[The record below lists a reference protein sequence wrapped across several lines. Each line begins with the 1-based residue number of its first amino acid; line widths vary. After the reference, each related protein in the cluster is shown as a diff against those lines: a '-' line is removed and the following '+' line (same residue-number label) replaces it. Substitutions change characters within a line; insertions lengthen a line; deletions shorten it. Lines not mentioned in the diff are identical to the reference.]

1 MNQLTDNK
9 KLLDFLLYSYFGCSS
24 EDSEQTVKKKCAY
37 RAYLDLAR
45 TVKYTYSS
53 KKLEKTKSDADAK
66 EFIDVRNDRIKNIC
80 SSLIESIESYPNHSG
95 DFYAWHKRECIQ
107 IIDQMNA
114 PYGDDKIEFL
124 KGGFTFTYGQAQKWV
139 NMTLKYLWLLDMLPN
154 GLSEA
159 ELHVPVDS
167 FILEALKETQQF
179 STEGNRITGSG
190 ESYYYNGEAW
200 SAISDSKNYKKLQD
214 GIRDIVKEQGI
225 FPIQWEG
232 PAWIEV
238 AKQRD
243 KIKAAKQKGK
253 KETKNK

>member
-1 MNQLTDNK
+1 MNQLADNK
-9 KLLDFLLYSYFGCSS
+9 KLMDFLLYSYFGC
-24 EDSEQTVKKKCAY
+24 ERKELEQRGKEKCAY

-45 TVKYTYSS
+45 TVKYAYSS
-53 KKLEKTKSDADAK
+53 TELEKAKSGSDAYAFAVVQK
-66 EFIDVRNDRIKNIC
+66 DRIKFIC
-80 SSLIESIESYPNHSG
+80 SKLIESIEGYPNHSG
-95 DFYAWHKRECIQ
+95 GFATWHESKCAQ

-114 PYGDDKIEFL
+114 PYGDGKKGFL
-124 KGGFTFTYGQAQKWV
+124 KARFTYGQAQKWV

-179 STEGNRITGSG
+179 NTEGNKITGSG

-200 SAISDSKNYKKLQD
+200 SAISDPKNYKKLQD
-214 GIRDIVKEQGI
+214 GIRDIAKKQGI
-225 FPIQWEG
+225 SPIQWEG

-238 AKQRD
+238 AKKRS
-243 KIKAAKQKGK
+243 
-253 KETKNK
+253 NK

>member
-1 MNQLTDNK
+1 MNQPANNK

-45 TVKYTYSS
+45 TVKYVYSS
-53 KKLEKTKSDADAK
+53 TELEKATVGTDAHA
-66 EFIDVRNDRIKNIC
+66 FIDIRKKRIEAVCYK
-80 SSLIESIESYPNHSG
+80 LIESIEGYPNHSG
-95 DFYAWHKRECIQ
+95 GFDTWHESKCAQ
-107 IIDQMNA
+107 IIDRMNA
-114 PYGDDKIEFL
+114 PYGDGKKGFL
-124 KGGFTFTYGQAQKWV
+124 KARFTYGQAQKWV

-179 STEGNRITGSG
+179 NTEENKITGSG

-200 SAISDSKNYKKLQD
+200 SAISEYKNYKNLQE
-214 GIRDIVKEQGI
+214 GIRNIAEKQGI
-225 FPIQWEG
+225 SPIQWEG
-232 PAWIEV
+232 SAWMDV
-238 AKQRD
+238 AKKRSS
-243 KIKAAKQKGK
+243 K
-253 KETKNK
+253 

>member
-1 MNQLTDNK
+1 MNQSADNK
-9 KLLDFLLYSYFGCSS
+9 KLLDFLLYSYFGYSS
-24 EDSEQTVKKKCAY
+24 EDPEQTVKKKCAY

-53 KKLEKTKSDADAK
+53 TDPEKAK
-66 EFIDVRNDRIKNIC
+66 VGAEAYSFAEIRKTRIEDIC
-80 SSLIESIESYPNHSG
+80 SKLIESIESYPNHSG
-95 DFYAWHKRECIQ
+95 DFYAWHKSECTQ
-107 IIDQMNA
+107 IIYQMSV
-114 PYGDDKIEFL
+114 PYNKKDFL
-124 KGGFTFTYGQAQKWV
+124 KVGFTYGQAQKWV

-167 FILEALKETQQF
+167 FILEVLKETQQF
-179 STEGNRITGSG
+179 NTEGNRITGSG

-200 SAISDSKNYKKLQD
+200 SAISDHKNYKKLQD
-214 GIRDIVKEQGI
+214 GIRDIVKKQGI
-225 FPIQWEG
+225 SPIQWEG
-232 PAWIEV
+232 LAWIKV

-243 KIKAAKQKGK
+243 KIKAAKQKDK

>member
-1 MNQLTDNK
+1 MNQPANNK

-45 TVKYTYSS
+45 TVKYVYSS
-53 KKLEKTKSDADAK
+53 TELEKATVGTDAHA
-66 EFIDVRNDRIKNIC
+66 FIDIRKKRIEAVCYK
-80 SSLIESIESYPNHSG
+80 LIESIEGYPNHSG
-95 DFYAWHKRECIQ
+95 GFDTWHESKCAQ
-107 IIDQMNA
+107 IIDRMNA
-114 PYGDDKIEFL
+114 PYGDGKKGFL
-124 KGGFTFTYGQAQKWV
+124 KARFTYGQAQKWV

-179 STEGNRITGSG
+179 NTEENKITGSG

-200 SAISDSKNYKKLQD
+200 SAISEYKNYKKLQD
-214 GIRDIVKEQGI
+214 GIRNIAEKQGI
-225 FPIQWEG
+225 SPIQWEG
-232 PAWIEV
+232 SAWMDV
-238 AKQRD
+238 AKKRSS
-243 KIKAAKQKGK
+243 K
-253 KETKNK
+253 

>member
-1 MNQLTDNK
+1 MNQPANNK

-45 TVKYTYSS
+45 TVKYVYSS
-53 KKLEKTKSDADAK
+53 TELEKATVGTDAHA
-66 EFIDVRNDRIKNIC
+66 FIDIRKKRIEAVCYK
-80 SSLIESIESYPNHSG
+80 LIESIEGYPNHSG
-95 DFYAWHKRECIQ
+95 GFDTWHESKCAQ
-107 IIDQMNA
+107 IIDRMNA
-114 PYGDDKIEFL
+114 PYGDGKKGFL
-124 KGGFTFTYGQAQKWV
+124 KARFTYGQAQKWV

-179 STEGNRITGSG
+179 NTEGNKITGSG

-200 SAISDSKNYKKLQD
+200 SAISEYKNYKNLQE
-214 GIRDIVKEQGI
+214 GIRNIAEKQGI
-225 FPIQWEG
+225 SPIQWEG
-232 PAWIEV
+232 PAWMDV
-238 AKQRD
+238 AKTRSS
-243 KIKAAKQKGK
+243 K
-253 KETKNK
+253 

>member
-1 MNQLTDNK
+1 MNQLADNK
-9 KLLDFLLYSYFGCSS
+9 KLMDFLLYSYFGC
-24 EDSEQTVKKKCAY
+24 ERKELEQRGKEKCAY

-45 TVKYTYSS
+45 TVKYAYSS
-53 KKLEKTKSDADAK
+53 TELEKAKSGSDAYAFAVVQK
-66 EFIDVRNDRIKNIC
+66 DRIKFIC
-80 SSLIESIESYPNHSG
+80 SKLIESIEGYPNHSG
-95 DFYAWHKRECIQ
+95 GFDTWHESKCAQ

-114 PYGDDKIEFL
+114 PYGDGKKGFL
-124 KGGFTFTYGQAQKWV
+124 KARFTYGQAQKWV

-179 STEGNRITGSG
+179 NTEGNKITGSG

-200 SAISDSKNYKKLQD
+200 SAISESKNYKKLQD
-214 GIRDIVKEQGI
+214 RIRDIAKKQGI
-225 FPIQWEG
+225 SPIQWEG

-238 AKQRD
+238 AKKRS
-243 KIKAAKQKGK
+243 K
-253 KETKNK
+253 K

>member
-1 MNQLTDNK
+1 MKQPANNK

-53 KKLEKTKSDADAK
+53 TELKKATVGTDAY
-66 EFIDVRNDRIKNIC
+66 EFISVQKDRIKFIC
-80 SSLIESIESYPNHSG
+80 SKLIESIEGYPNHSG
-95 DFYAWHKRECIQ
+95 GFDAWHESKCAQ
-107 IIDQMNA
+107 IIDRMNA
-114 PYGDDKIEFL
+114 PYGDGNKVFL
-124 KGGFTFTYGQAQKWV
+124 KARFTYGQAQKWV

-167 FILEALKETQQF
+167 FILEALKGTQLF
-179 STEGNRITGSG
+179 NTEGNKITGSG

-200 SAISDSKNYKKLQD
+200 SAISEPKNYKKLQD
-214 GIRDIVKEQGI
+214 GIGDIAKKQGI
-225 FPIQWEG
+225 SPIQWEG
-232 PAWIEV
+232 PAWIKV
-238 AKQRD
+238 AQQR
-243 KIKAAKQKGK
+243 
-253 KETKNK
+253 N

>member
-1 MNQLTDNK
+1 MNQLADNK
-9 KLLDFLLYSYFGCSS
+9 KLMDFLLYSYFGC
-24 EDSEQTVKKKCAY
+24 ERKELEQRGKEKCAY

-45 TVKYTYSS
+45 TVKYAYSS
-53 KKLEKTKSDADAK
+53 TELEKAKSGSDAYAFAVVQK
-66 EFIDVRNDRIKNIC
+66 DRIKFIC
-80 SSLIESIESYPNHSG
+80 SKLIESIEGYPNHSG
-95 DFYAWHKRECIQ
+95 GFDTWHESKCAQ

-114 PYGDDKIEFL
+114 PYGDGKKGFL
-124 KGGFTFTYGQAQKWV
+124 KARFTYGQAQKWV

-179 STEGNRITGSG
+179 NTEGNKITGSG

-200 SAISDSKNYKKLQD
+200 SAISDPKNYKKLQD
-214 GIRDIVKEQGI
+214 GIRDIAKKQGI
-225 FPIQWEG
+225 SPIQWEG

-238 AKQRD
+238 AKKRS
-243 KIKAAKQKGK
+243 K
-253 KETKNK
+253 K

>member
-1 MNQLTDNK
+1 MNQLADNK
-9 KLLDFLLYSYFGCSS
+9 KLMDFLLYSYFGC
-24 EDSEQTVKKKCAY
+24 ERKELEQRGKEKCAY

-45 TVKYTYSS
+45 TVKYAYSS
-53 KKLEKTKSDADAK
+53 TELEKAKFGSDAYAFAVVQK
-66 EFIDVRNDRIKNIC
+66 DRIKFIC
-80 SSLIESIESYPNHSG
+80 SKLIESIEGYPNHSG
-95 DFYAWHKRECIQ
+95 GFDTWHESKCAQ

-114 PYGDDKIEFL
+114 PYGDGKKGFL
-124 KGGFTFTYGQAQKWV
+124 KARFTYGQAQKWV

-179 STEGNRITGSG
+179 NTEGNKITGSG

-200 SAISDSKNYKKLQD
+200 SAISDPKNYKKLQD
-214 GIRDIVKEQGI
+214 GIRDIAKKQGI
-225 FPIQWEG
+225 SPIQWEG

-238 AKQRD
+238 AKKRS
-243 KIKAAKQKGK
+243 
-253 KETKNK
+253 NK

>member
-1 MNQLTDNK
+1 MNQPANNK

-53 KKLEKTKSDADAK
+53 TELKKATVGTDAYA
-66 EFIDVRNDRIKNIC
+66 FISVQKDRIKFIC
-80 SSLIESIESYPNHSG
+80 SKLIKSIEGYPNHSG
-95 DFYAWHKRECIQ
+95 GFDTWHESKCAQ
-107 IIDQMNA
+107 IIDRMNA
-114 PYGDDKIEFL
+114 PYGDGKKGFL
-124 KGGFTFTYGQAQKWV
+124 KARFTYGQAQKWV

-167 FILEALKETQQF
+167 FILEALKGTQLF
-179 STEGNRITGSG
+179 NTEGNKITGSG

-200 SAISDSKNYKKLQD
+200 SAISEPKNYKKLQD
-214 GIRDIVKEQGI
+214 GIGDIAKKQGI
-225 FPIQWEG
+225 SPIQWEG
-232 PAWIEV
+232 PAWIKV
-238 AKQRD
+238 AQQRNEKEETRK
-243 KIKAAKQKGK
+243 KIK
-253 KETKNK
+253 NK

>member
-1 MNQLTDNK
+1 MNQPANNK

-53 KKLEKTKSDADAK
+53 TELKKATVGTDAYA
-66 EFIDVRNDRIKNIC
+66 FISVQKDRIKFIC
-80 SSLIESIESYPNHSG
+80 SKLIESIEGYPNHSG
-95 DFYAWHKRECIQ
+95 GFDAWHESKCAQ
-107 IIDQMNA
+107 IIDRMNA
-114 PYGDDKIEFL
+114 PYGDGNKVFL
-124 KGGFTFTYGQAQKWV
+124 KARFTYGQAQKWV

-167 FILEALKETQQF
+167 FILEALKGTQLF
-179 STEGNRITGSG
+179 NTEGNKITGSG

-200 SAISDSKNYKKLQD
+200 SAISEPKNYKKLQD
-214 GIRDIVKEQGI
+214 GIGDIAKKQGI
-225 FPIQWEG
+225 SPIQWEG
-232 PAWIEV
+232 PAWMDV
-238 AKQRD
+238 AKTRSS
-243 KIKAAKQKGK
+243 K
-253 KETKNK
+253 

>member
-1 MNQLTDNK
+1 MNQLADNK
-9 KLLDFLLYSYFGCSS
+9 KLMDFLLYSYFGC
-24 EDSEQTVKKKCAY
+24 ERKELEQRGKEKCAY

-45 TVKYTYSS
+45 TVKYAYSS
-53 KKLEKTKSDADAK
+53 TELEKAKSGSDAYAFAVVQK
-66 EFIDVRNDRIKNIC
+66 DRIKFIC
-80 SSLIESIESYPNHSG
+80 SKLIESIEGYPNHSG
-95 DFYAWHKRECIQ
+95 GFDTWHESKCAQ

-114 PYGDDKIEFL
+114 PYGDGKKEFL
-124 KGGFTFTYGQAQKWV
+124 KARFTYGQAQKWV

-179 STEGNRITGSG
+179 NTEGNKITGSG

-200 SAISDSKNYKKLQD
+200 SAISDPKNYKKLQD
-214 GIRDIVKEQGI
+214 GIRDIAKKQGI
-225 FPIQWEG
+225 SPIQWEG

-238 AKQRD
+238 AKKRS
-243 KIKAAKQKGK
+243 
-253 KETKNK
+253 NK

>member
-1 MNQLTDNK
+1 MNQLADNK
-9 KLLDFLLYSYFGCSS
+9 KLMDFLLYSYFGC
-24 EDSEQTVKKKCAY
+24 ERKELEQRGKEKCAY

-45 TVKYTYSS
+45 TVKYAYSS
-53 KKLEKTKSDADAK
+53 TELEKAKSGSDAYAFAVVQK
-66 EFIDVRNDRIKNIC
+66 DRIKFIC
-80 SSLIESIESYPNHSG
+80 SKLIESIEGYPNHSG
-95 DFYAWHKRECIQ
+95 GFDTWHESKCAQ

-114 PYGDDKIEFL
+114 PYGDGKKGFL
-124 KGGFTFTYGQAQKWV
+124 KARFTYGQAQKWV

-179 STEGNRITGSG
+179 NTEGNKITGSG

-200 SAISDSKNYKKLQD
+200 SAISDPKNYKKLQD
-214 GIRDIVKEQGI
+214 GIRDIAKKQGI
-225 FPIQWEG
+225 SPIQWEG

-238 AKQRD
+238 AKKRS
-243 KIKAAKQKGK
+243 
-253 KETKNK
+253 NK

>member
-1 MNQLTDNK
+1 MKQPANNK

-53 KKLEKTKSDADAK
+53 TELKKATVGTDAYA
-66 EFIDVRNDRIKNIC
+66 FISVQKDRIKFIC
-80 SSLIESIESYPNHSG
+80 SKLIESIEGYPNHSG
-95 DFYAWHKRECIQ
+95 GFDAWHESKCAQ
-107 IIDQMNA
+107 IIDRMNA
-114 PYGDDKIEFL
+114 PYGDGNKVFL
-124 KGGFTFTYGQAQKWV
+124 KARFTYGQAQKWV

-167 FILEALKETQQF
+167 FILEALKGTQLF
-179 STEGNRITGSG
+179 NTEGNKITGSG

-200 SAISDSKNYKKLQD
+200 SAISEPKNYKKLQD
-214 GIRDIVKEQGI
+214 GIGDIAKKQGI
-225 FPIQWEG
+225 SPIQWEG
-232 PAWIEV
+232 PAWIKV
-238 AKQRD
+238 AQQRNEKEETRK
-243 KIKAAKQKGK
+243 KIK
-253 KETKNK
+253 NK

>member
-1 MNQLTDNK
+1 MNQPANNK

-45 TVKYTYSS
+45 TVKYVYSS
-53 KKLEKTKSDADAK
+53 TELEKATVGTDAHA
-66 EFIDVRNDRIKNIC
+66 FIDIRKKRIEDVC
-80 SSLIESIESYPNHSG
+80 SKLIESIEIFPNYPG
-95 DFYAWHKRECIQ
+95 DFDTWHDRQCAQ
-107 IIDQMNA
+107 IICQMNT
-114 PYGDDKIEFL
+114 PYDDGRKKFL
-124 KGGFTFTYGQAQKWV
+124 KDGFTFTYGQAQKWV

-179 STEGNRITGSG
+179 NTEGNKITGSG

-200 SAISDSKNYKKLQD
+200 SAISDPGNYKKLQD
-214 GIRDIVKEQGI
+214 GIRDIAKKRGI
-225 FPIQWEG
+225 SPIQWEG

-238 AKQRD
+238 AKQRNEEEETR
-243 KIKAAKQKGK
+243 K
-253 KETKNK
+253 KVKNK